1 MSDYLG
7 KDIFKLGC
15 GLMRLPKNED
25 DTIDVPQTSQMVDAF
40 IAAGGTYFD
49 TAFVYTGSE
58 DAIKQALVDRY
69 PRESY
74 TLATKLNAWLGEPDA
89 EAAKQQLNGS
99 LERTGAGYF
108 DFYLLHAIMR
118 NNYETYEKYGL
129 WDFVKEAKEK
139 GVIKHWGFSFHADP
153 AFLDEVLTAH
163 PDAEFVQLQLNY
175 ADWENP
181 GTASEKCWEIARK
194 HGKPIVVMEP
204 LKGGALA
211 DPIPA
216 VQEIFKEA
224 DPDASIVSWGI
235 RYAAGLEGVMTVLS
249 GMSSLE
255 QMQENLSYMKDF
267 KPLDAEEMKVIRRV
281 QDALNADKSIP
292 CTACHYCTDGCPMN
306 IPIPEIIAVANRQRN
321 NEDFRQK
328 REYNIATTGRG
339 KASDCIQCGQCEDA
353 CPQHLKIIDYLADCA
368 KEFEE

>member
-1 MSDYLG
+1 
-7 KDIFKLGC
+7 
-15 GLMRLPKNED
+15 
-25 DTIDVPQTSQMVDAF
+25 
-40 IAAGGTYFD
+40 
-49 TAFVYTGSE
+49 
-58 DAIKQALVDRY
+58 
-69 PRESY
+69 
-74 TLATKLNAWLGEPDA
+74 
-89 EAAKQQLNGS
+89 
-99 LERTGAGYF
+99 
-108 DFYLLHAIMR
+108 
-118 NNYETYEKYGL
+118 
-129 WDFVKEAKEK
+129 
-139 GVIKHWGFSFHADP
+139 
-153 AFLDEVLTAH
+153 
-163 PDAEFVQLQLNY
+163 
-175 ADWENP
+175 
-181 GTASEKCWEIARK
+181 
-194 HGKPIVVMEP
+194 

-267 KPLDAEEMKVIRRV
+267 QPLDEEEMKVIRRV

-353 CPQHLKIIDYLADCA
+353 CPQHLEIISYLADCA

>member
-7 KDIFKLGC
+7 KDIFKLGF

-25 DTIDVPQTSQMVDAF
+25 ESIDVPQTSAMVDEF
-40 IAAGGTYFD
+40 ISAGGTYFD

-74 TLATKLNAWLGEPDA
+74 TLATKLNAWLGEPYV

-194 HGKPIVVMEP
+194 LGKPIVVMEP

-216 VQEIFKEA
+216 VQELLKEA
-224 DPDASIVSWGI
+224 APDASIVSWGS
-235 RYAAGLEGVMTVLS
+235 RYAAGREGGMTVLS

-292 CTACHYCTDGCPMN
+292 
-306 IPIPEIIAVANRQRN
+306 
-321 NEDFRQK
+321 
-328 REYNIATTGRG
+328 
-339 KASDCIQCGQCEDA
+339 
-353 CPQHLKIIDYLADCA
+353 
-368 KEFEE
+368 